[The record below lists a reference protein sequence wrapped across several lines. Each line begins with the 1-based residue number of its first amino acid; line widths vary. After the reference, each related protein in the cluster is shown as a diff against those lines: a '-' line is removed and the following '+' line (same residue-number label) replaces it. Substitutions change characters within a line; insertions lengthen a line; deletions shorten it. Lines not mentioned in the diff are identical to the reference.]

1 MNKGRLIGGII
12 CLAIAILLGILSF
25 TLEPGDMKFEIG
37 DQNMPWVPP
46 VVLGVIGI
54 LLLATVNVGAGREP
68 VQAKSPSVV
77 DPDKA
82 ALNKRI
88 ETVAWGLFFVMLGC
102 RLLVP
107 DTAVPS
113 GVWSICIGLILIGLN
128 VARYFFQIKMS
139 GFTIVLGILAI
150 IGGILSL
157 VGMEQV
163 EGPILLI
170 VVGAALLLRPWFE
183 KRALIG
189 SSEEREAG
197 Q

>member
-12 CLAIAILLGILSF
+12 CLAIAILLGILYF
-25 TLEPGDMKFEIG
+25 TLEEDQMMFTIG
-37 DQNMPWVPP
+37 DQNMPWVPA
-46 VVLGVIGI
+46 VVLGAIGI
-54 LLLATVNVGAGREP
+54 LLLATVQVGAGREP
-68 VQAKSPSVV
+68 VQAEPAPVG

-88 ETVAWGLFFVMLGC
+88 ETIAWGLFFVMLGC

-150 IGGILSL
+150 IGGILAL
-157 VGMEQV
+157 VGMEQI

-170 VVGAALLLRPWFE
+170 VVGAALLLRPFFE
-183 KRALIG
+183 KRALLG
-189 SSEEREAG
+189 SSEER
-197 Q
+197 